1 MLFRSATVSLDK
13 TKPTITGSRTPAA
26 NDFGWNN
33 TYSSIHPVLQ
43 GDNPDNS
50 FSEVP
55 YEKGFQM
62 LQYIEDSILGY
73 TLMEDF
79 LTYYVYNNEFTSI
92 D

>member
-1 MLFRSATVSLDK
+1 
-13 TKPTITGSRTPAA
+13 
-26 NDFGWNN
+26 
-33 TYSSIHPVLQ
+33 
-43 GDNPDNS
+43 
-50 FSEVP
+50 
-55 YEKGFQM
+55 M